1 MTTDEDKPELAD
13 ENEDED
19 TWEPKEAFVE
29 GIHQKY
35 GSSGVFDFE
44 AYYNGPEYQKV
55 LDDFDLQYSRINTP
69 FWYWLGRKI
78 EKLKRK

>member
-1 MTTDEDKPELAD
+1 MTTDEDQTELAD
-13 ENEDED
+13 EDED

-44 AYYNGPEYQKV
+44 AYYNGPEYQQM
-55 LDDFDLQYSRINTP
+55 LDDFDRNYMRVNTP
-69 FWYWLGRKI
+69 FWYWVSRQFA
-78 EKLKRK
+78 KLKSK